1 MTAEFTIQG
10 KLNSSVQIGD
20 NLYFALKTSNSGY
33 QVSNNFI
40 HAGVITD
47 LIQGT
52 TQSTIKFNFT
62 SLANNIPGGINYS
75 SINPNDYF
83 LFFAKDNSVNL
94 NRLKGY
100 FANVLF
106 KNDSEEYAELF
117 TVGAEIQKS
126 SK

>member
-1 MTAEFTIQG
+1 
-10 KLNSSVQIGD
+10 
-20 NLYFALKTSNSGY
+20 LYFALKTNNSGY

-40 HAGVITD
+40 HAGIITD
-47 LIQGT
+47 LIKGT
-52 TQSTIKFNFT
+52 TESTIKFNFS
-62 SLANNIPGGINYS
+62 SLSNNIPGGINYS
-75 SINPNDYF
+75 SINTNDYF
-83 LFFAKDNSVNL
+83 LFFSKDNSVNL

-106 KNDSEEYAELF
+106 RNDSNKRAELF

>member
-10 KLNSSVQIGD
+10 KLNRSVQIGD
-20 NLYFALKTSNSGY
+20 YLYFALKTSNSGY

-75 SINPNDYF
+75 SINTNDYF

-94 NRLKGY
+94 NRLKGRMGVSTFTRNY
-100 FANVLF
+100 FI
-106 KNDSEEYAELF
+106 E
-117 TVGAEIQKS
+117 T
-126 SK
+126 

>member
-62 SLANNIPGGINYS
+62 KGFVSSHHSPSGSSSNHILIFSGFSLIA
-75 SINPNDYF
+75 
-83 LFFAKDNSVNL
+83 
-94 NRLKGY
+94 
-100 FANVLF
+100 
-106 KNDSEEYAELF
+106 LF
-117 TVGAEIQKS
+117 TDK
-126 SK
+126 

>member
-75 SINPNDYF
+75 SINTNDYF
-83 LFFAKDNSVNL
+83 LFFAKENSVNL